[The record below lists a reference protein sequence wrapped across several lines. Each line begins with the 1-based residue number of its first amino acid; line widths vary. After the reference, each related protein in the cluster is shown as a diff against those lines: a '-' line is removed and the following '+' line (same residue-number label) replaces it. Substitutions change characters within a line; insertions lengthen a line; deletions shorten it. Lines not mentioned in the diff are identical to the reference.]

1 MLPEMSKASQIFP
14 ILHFS
19 LFSGLAACVLFL
31 QDEGNPWMLALS
43 LLGVASSIL
52 WVFRPDP
59 AASESEE
66 QKAAIMSDLDEEI
79 ERRRKMERAEKN

>member
-1 MLPEMSKASQIFP
+1 MSKASQIFP

-52 WVFRPDP
+52 WAFRPDP

>member
-1 MLPEMSKASQIFP
+1 
-14 ILHFS
+14 
-19 LFSGLAACVLFL
+19 
-31 QDEGNPWMLALS
+31 MLALS

-59 AASESEE
+59 AESESEE